1 MRGRKMLSIILVV
14 VVGVAFIGYLLLNNM
29 KKSAQESET
38 LAPGTATPLPYVNIV
53 VSAQNPIPRGWHF
66 TSGDGAA
73 SVKQWPIDE
82 LPSAGYF
89 SSLEQLDNMYAVE
102 DIPMGKPI
110 LPSMLSEKPIAAF
123 PEGRVGYGVP
133 MDVQG
138 GLGWHIKEGDHVD
151 VVAAIKLVNTD
162 PEFQSQ
168 MPNLFQTIPEQP
180 TGEQDS
186 TVSSLNGVYGRFE
199 TLPTGMAA
207 MIFPNGDPFPQ
218 IVVQMI
224 VQDAIVWRV
233 GAQYELEVEG
243 AAAVSAAA
251 TPVPG
256 EGGGVLQP
264 QQQPQPTPAAAA
276 SAAAMPMHRS
286 DIELVTLLVTPQD
299 ALILKYLYEIGAD
312 LDLVLR
318 APNDTNY
325 WITGA
330 VWSRYILDRYQI
342 PQTPSDL
349 PVAPTNLRIPLE
361 LTPYVTPS
369 VEAEQ

>member
-1 MRGRKMLSIILVV
+1 MRGRKTLVIILVV
-14 VVGVAFIGYLLLNNM
+14 VINLAFVGYLLLNNM
-29 KKSAQESET
+29 RKSAQEAET
-38 LAPGTATPLPYVNIV
+38 LVPETATPLPYVGIV
-53 VSAQNPIPRGWHF
+53 VSAQNPIPRGWRF
-66 TSGDGAA
+66 TSGDGAT

-102 DIPMGKPI
+102 DIPLGRPI
-110 LPSMLSEKPIAAF
+110 LRSMLSEKPIAAF

-151 VVAAIKLVNTD
+151 VLAAIKLVNTD
-162 PEFQSQ
+162 PEFQSR
-168 MPNLFQTIPEQP
+168 MPNLFQTIPEP
-180 TGEQDS
+180 TGEENLS
-186 TVSSLNGVYGRFE
+186 VASLNGVYGRFE
-199 TLPTGMAA
+199 TLPNGMAA
-207 MIFPNGDPFPQ
+207 MILPNGDPFPQ
-218 IVVQMI
+218 IVVQMT

-233 GAQYELEVEG
+233 GAQYELEAEG
-243 AAAVSAAA
+243 TAVPAEVA
-251 TPVPG
+251 TPAPG
-256 EGGGVLQP
+256 EAGGGILQP
-264 QQQPQPTPAAAA
+264 QQSQPPVAAAA
-276 SAAAMPMHRS
+276 AAPTHRS

-361 LTPYVTPS
+361 LTPYVTPAP
-369 VEAEQ
+369 EAQQ

>member
-1 MRGRKMLSIILVV
+1 MRGRRTFIIILVV
-14 VVGVAFIGYLLLNNM
+14 LINLAFVGYLLLNNM
-29 KKSAQESET
+29 RKSAQETE
-38 LAPGTATPLPYVNIV
+38 LLVPETATPLPYVGII
-53 VSAQNPIPRGWHF
+53 VSAQDPIPRGWRF

-102 DIPMGKPI
+102 DIPMGRPV
-110 LPSMLSEKPIAAF
+110 LRSMLSEKPIAAF

-138 GLGWHIKEGDHVD
+138 GIGWHIQEGDHVD
-151 VVAAIKLVNTD
+151 VLAAVRLVNTD
-162 PEFQSQ
+162 TEFQSR
-168 MPNLFQTIPEQP
+168 MPNLFQTIPEP
-180 TGEQDS
+180 RAEGEPLAL
-186 TVSSLNGVYGRFE
+186 SLSGVYGRFE
-199 TLPTGMAA
+199 TLPNGMSA
-207 MIFPNGDPFPQ
+207 MILPNGDPFPQ
-218 IVVQMI
+218 VVVQMT

-233 GAQYELEVEG
+233 GAQYAMNTEVP
-243 AAAVSAAA
+243 AAAA
-251 TPVPG
+251 TPVTSEDG
-256 EGGGVLQP
+256 AGILQP
-264 QQQPQPTPAAAA
+264 QQQPQPAAAVV
-276 SAAAMPMHRS
+276 SSEPMYRS

-342 PQTPSDL
+342 PQSPSDL
-349 PVAPTNLRIPLE
+349 PVAPTNLRVPLE
-361 LTPYVTPS
+361 LTPYATPAP
-369 VEAEQ
+369 VVQE